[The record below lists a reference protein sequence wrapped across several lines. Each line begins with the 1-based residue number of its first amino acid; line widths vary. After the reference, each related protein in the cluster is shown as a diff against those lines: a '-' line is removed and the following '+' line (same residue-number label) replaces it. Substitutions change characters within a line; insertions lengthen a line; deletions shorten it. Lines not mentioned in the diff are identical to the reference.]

1 MYDVSIWNSSYGGWS
16 ILTFRK
22 IIHHTSIVSFRKT
35 GDPYY
40 VAKRSYTLHRT
51 ASRRIPCGRCLVPR
65 GRANIVTCS
74 SPVNLWVYIC
84 KYSGNCDRIAIA
96 FVNEFSLQWQ
106 SQKQLLPQFVK
117 ATRIQLRIQLR
128 LRIQL
133 INVLVHNITI
143 RFDILSLHIPTS
155 HR

>member
-1 MYDVSIWNSSYGGWS
+1 MSCPARSGKYCNLH
-16 ILTFRK
+16 ILCQPLSLHLQ
-22 IIHHTSIVSFRKT
+22 IQWQL
-35 GDPYY
+35 
-40 VAKRSYTLHRT
+40 RS
-51 ASRRIPCGRCLVPR
+51 
-65 GRANIVTCS
+65 
-74 SPVNLWVYIC
+74 
-84 KYSGNCDRIAIA
+84 DAIA
-96 FVNEFSLQWQ
+96 FVNEISLQWQ